1 MRLNPVILRSVLRR
15 KVATIVL
22 LTAFAV
28 AAFATLG
35 DDGNKGLKDKGKHL
49 LSGLETKTTNFNKF
63 SLKSGYVFR
72 GSQVLNQNNSYISL
86 NTVYTY
92 TKGNT
97 TYIMPVKSKI
107 LLKNNQS
114 GAGVV
119 ISLNK

>member
-1 MRLNPVILRSVLRR
+1 MRLNPVIFRYILRR
-15 KVATIVL
+15 KMATIGL
-22 LTAFAV
+22 LTAFTV

-35 DDGNKGLKDKGKHL
+35 DDGNKGIKDKGKHL
-49 LSGLETKTTNFNKF
+49 LSGLETTSTNFNKF

-107 LLKNNQS
+107 MLKNTQT
-114 GAGVV
+114 GGVV
-119 ISLNK
+119 INFNK